1 MNAATKLDVGSIS
14 GGCSGH
20 FFLMID
26 CLVSLELGA
35 VEEARLARSAENFED
50 LMDASM
56 IPYG

>member
-1 MNAATKLDVGSIS
+1 
-14 GGCSGH
+14 
-20 FFLMID
+20 MID